1 MKKILNFILFFL
13 VVALAVTMI
22 GGYLYNNIK
31 HVHEYKKNVVENAKS
46 KQTISKELY
55 CMTKDAVKF
64 KIEITHSTNLN
75 NPYQMYTDIQRYF
88 FDVEYKDLKNEFIKL
103 YPYLISIYK
112 DEATKL
118 QSIHLYETDNKTYT
132 KFKYI

>member
-1 MKKILNFILFFL
+1 MKKILNFVLFFL
-13 VVALAVTMI
+13 VVALAVIMI
-22 GGYLYNNIK
+22 SDYLYNNK
-31 HVHEYKKNVVENAKS
+31 HAHEYKSNVIENAES
-46 KQTISKELY
+46 KQTISKELH
-55 CMTKDAVKF
+55 CMTKDAVEF
-64 KIEITHSTNLN
+64 KIEITHGANLN
-75 NPYQMYTDIQRYF
+75 NPHQMYTDIQRYF

-103 YPYLISIYK
+103 YPHLINIYK

>member
-1 MKKILNFILFFL
+1 MKRISNFILFL
-13 VVALAVTMI
+13 LINLAIVMI
-22 GGYLYNNIK
+22 GYYLYYNIK
-31 HVHEYKKNVVENAKS
+31 SVHEYKNIIVENTES
-46 KQTISKELY
+46 KRTISKELY

-64 KIEITHSTNLN
+64 KIEITHYANLN
-75 NPYQMYTDIQRYF
+75 NPHQMYTDIQRYF

-103 YPYLISIYK
+103 YPHLINIYK